1 MKEKKIEDFLRELAS
16 KKPIPGGGSATALVS
31 AISGS
36 LISMVINLTTG
47 KEEYSEIE
55 EEMDQLL
62 LIINNLELCSES
74 AIDEDGEDFEELMKA
89 WKLPSNTEEEKLIR
103 QKEIEKASRK
113 AAEVPRAV
121 AEASLKI
128 LDYSKIIAKKGNKK
142 LISDVL
148 CGAVFAH
155 SSLIAS
161 IYNVKIN
168 LKSIKDEDYI
178 KKMLSK
184 FENMEQ
190 KADEFLKEI
199 REIVDKTL

>member
-55 EEMDQLL
+55 EEMDTLL

>member
-1 MKEKKIEDFLRELAS
+1 ME
-16 KKPIPGGGSATALVS
+16 T
-31 AISGS
+31 
-36 LISMVINLTTG
+36 
-47 KEEYSEIE
+47 
-55 EEMDQLL
+55 LL